1 MMDFPLQLFHSFSSP
16 SLSFLS
22 LVLVAGL
29 VMVTGLFVIRLL
41 KPWITKT
48 ARSRKTRADRI
59 VEMVTG
65 RARQLLDESEVALF
79 NLVHLVIRDRYLL
92 LAKVPV
98 RSLLHLNADDDLVK
112 YHVARAVR
120 TMTVDLVLIH
130 PGTRLPVKAVVIR
143 KSDQCLFAS
152 KSLDHLMQT
161 LFRQAEIE
169 VIRLDR
175 DAQYSVERLTESLG
189 LQEME

>member
-1 MMDFPLQLFHSFSSP
+1 MMDFPLQLLHSFSSK

-22 LVLVAGL
+22 PVLVGGL
-29 VMVTGLFVIRLL
+29 AVGTGFLVIRLVQL
-41 KPWITKT
+41 WRTKT
-48 ARSRKTRADRI
+48 ARSGKTRTDRI
-59 VEMVTG
+59 VEMVTA
-65 RARQLLDESEVALF
+65 RARRLLNESEVALF

-98 RSLLHLNADDDLVK
+98 RNLLHLNVDDDLVK
-112 YHVARAVR
+112 RSIARAVR
-120 TMTVDLVLIH
+120 TMTIDLVLIH

-143 KSDQCLFAS
+143 KSDQCLFS
-152 KSLDHLMQT
+152 SESLDHLMQT

-169 VIRLDR
+169 VIRIDR

>member
-161 LFRQAEIE
+161 LFHQAEIE

>member
-1 MMDFPLQLFHSFSSP
+1 MDFPLQLLHFFSGE
-16 SLSFLS
+16 SLPFL
-22 LVLVAGL
+22 LPVLVVGL
-29 VMVTGLFVIRLL
+29 VIVTGFLIIRLVRQ
-41 KPWITKT
+41 WRTKT
-48 ARSRKTRADRI
+48 ARSSKTRSDRV
-59 VEMVTG
+59 VEMVTA
-65 RARQLLDESEVALF
+65 RARRLLNESEVALF

-98 RSLLHLNADDDLVK
+98 RSLLQLNVDEDLAK
-112 YHVARAVR
+112 RNVARAIR
-120 TMTVDLVLIH
+120 TMTIDLVLIH

-143 KSDQCLFAS
+143 KSGQCVFSS

-169 VIRLDR
+169 VIRLDH
-175 DAQYSVERLTESLG
+175 DAQYSVERLTELLG